1 MILQLVEDAVLAQI
15 VLVKVVLVEVVAVDA
30 VDLKHIFSP
39 YVIFTTVTNQLRIQ
53 YQNIYNLK
61 IS

>member
-39 YVIFTTVTNQLRIQ
+39 YVIFTTVADQLRIH
-53 YQNIYNLK
+53 YQNIY
-61 IS
+61 I